1 VTDSVRWDLDG
12 AVATITLNRPQARN
26 ALTAELKTELLRAVR
41 QAGSSPEVRAVL
53 ITGAGQAFCAGQDLR
68 EHAELL
74 EAAGSRDGPAPAAGD
89 TPGGVSSAGA
99 RPAGPP
105 AAGAPPAGPP
115 PAGPPPAGAPPAGA
129 PAAQAPLGG
138 ASAVGPAPA
147 GRPPS
152 AGNPLAT
159 GRPSGSPAALDTVR
173 EHYNPLVMAIRSMPK
188 PVIAAVNGV
197 AAGAGAGLAFA
208 CDIRIAARGASFLMA
223 FARVGLAADT
233 GVSWTLPRLAGAGR
247 AAELLMLAEPIRAP
261 LALELGLVS
270 QVVEDEDLPV
280 AAGALAARLA
290 AGPTAAYAGIKEQ
303 LNYAA
308 GHGLAEA
315 LEKEAEVQGALG
327 RTADHQAATLAFTRK
342 QEPHFLGR

>member
-26 ALTAELKTELLRAVR
+26 ALTAELKTELLRALR

-68 EHAELL
+68 EHAEFL
-74 EAAGSRDGPAPAAGD
+74 EAAGSRDGAAPAAGD
-89 TPGGVSSAGA
+89 APAGVSPAGA
-99 RPAGPP
+99 RPAR
-105 AAGAPPAGPP
+105 A
-115 PAGPPPAGAPPAGA
+115 
-129 PAAQAPLGG
+129 
-138 ASAVGPAPA
+138 
-147 GRPPS
+147 
-152 AGNPLAT
+152 
-159 GRPSGSPAALDTVR
+159 PAALDTVR

-261 LALELGLVS
+261 RALELGLVS
-270 QVVEDEDLPV
+270 QVVEDEDLP
-280 AAGALAARLA
+280 ATAGALAARLA

-308 GHGLAEA
+308 GHGLAES
-315 LEKEAEVQGALG
+315 LEKEADVQAALG

-342 QEPHFLGR
+342 QEPRFLGR

>member
-26 ALTAELKTELLRAVR
+26 ALTAELKTELLRALR

-68 EHAELL
+68 EHAEFL
-74 EAAGSRDGPAPAAGD
+74 EAAGSRDGAAPAAGD
-89 TPGGVSSAGA
+89 APAGVSPAGA
-99 RPAGPP
+99 RPAGP
-105 AAGAPPAGPP
+105 
-115 PAGPPPAGAPPAGA
+115 
-129 PAAQAPLGG
+129 
-138 ASAVGPAPA
+138 S
-147 GRPPS
+147 
-152 AGNPLAT
+152 
-159 GRPSGSPAALDTVR
+159 AALDTVR
-173 EHYNPLVMAIRSMPK
+173 EHYNPLVMAVRSMPK

-280 AAGALAARLA
+280 TAGALAARLA

-315 LEKEAEVQGALG
+315 LEKEAEVQAALG

-342 QEPHFLGR
+342 QEPRFLGR

>member
-1 VTDSVRWDLDG
+1 MTDSVRWDLDG

-26 ALTAELKTELLRAVR
+26 ALTAELKTELLRALR
-41 QAGSSPEVRAVL
+41 QAGSSPEVRVVL

-74 EAAGSRDGPAPAAGD
+74 EAAGSRDGSAPAAGD
-89 TPGGVSSAGA
+89 TPAGVSSAGA
-99 RPAGPP
+99 RPAGPA
-105 AAGAPPAGPP
+105 AAGA
-115 PAGPPPAGAPPAGA
+115 PPAGAPPAGA
-129 PAAQAPLGG
+129 PAAQAPQGG

-147 GRPPS
+147 GGQLS
-152 AGNPLAT
+152 AGNPLAA
-159 GRPSGSPAALDTVR
+159 GRPAGPPAALDTVR

-280 AAGALAARLA
+280 TAGTLAARLA

-342 QEPHFLGR
+342 QEPRFLGR